1 MKSWFQ
7 DNDTEMYSIHN
18 EGKSAVSERFVRTI
32 KNKIYKYMTSIS
44 KYVYIDQLDDINQI
58 NNTYYST
65 IKIKPFDVKSST
77 YIDSH
82 EVNNKEYPKFKIGDR
97 VKISNYTNIF
107 VKGNAPNWS
116 EEDFVIKK
124 VKNIV
129 QWTYV
134 VKDLNEE

>member
-1 MKSWFQ
+1 MKSWLQ

-18 EGKSAVSERFVRTI
+18 KGKSAVSERFVRTI

-58 NNTYYST
+58 NNTYHST

-77 YIDSH
+77 YINFH

-116 EEDFVIKK
+116 NEDFVIKK

-129 QWTYV
+129 WWTYV
-134 VKDLNEE
+134 VKDLNEK